1 MKKMMVSVALVCALF
16 IAGPAWAFNFGLVD
30 ASKVFAKFNETQK
43 TKSLL
48 EGEKTKMQQQLDAK
62 KKDVADADA
71 KYLELAKKIQTLRDQ
86 KKDAEAKA
94 MEAQLKAQREALA
107 NANSELQKFF
117 EESQK
122 RLYDLEEEKMGN
134 LSKALDEKV
143 DAVIKKI
150 AQAKG
155 LEAVFEKRM
164 CYFPGDDDAKK
175 IDITDDVIAALNTGA
190 AAAPAAAPA
199 APAKKGGK

>member
-1 MKKMMVSVALVCALF
+1 MKKVFVSVAVMCAMF
-16 IAGPAWAFNFGLVD
+16 AAGPVFAFNFGLVD

-71 KYLELAKKIQTLRDQ
+71 KYLDLAKKIQTLRDQ
-86 KKDAEAKA
+86 KKEAEAKA
-94 MEAQLKAQREALA
+94 MEGQLKAQREALA

-150 AQAKG
+150 AVAKG

-164 CYFPGDDDAKK
+164 CYFPGDDAAKK
-175 IDITDDVIAALNTGA
+175 IDITEDVIAALNAG

-199 APAKKGGK
+199 TPAKKGGR